1 MPATMG
7 VWGLIPSVS
16 KDLSTSSFPEKS
28 NFSKGFVVATLHV
41 LNYKIN
47 NNLFGMETYSM
58 KKTNE
63 TDLSVRA

>member
-1 MPATMG
+1 M
-7 VWGLIPSVS
+7 
-16 KDLSTSSFPEKS
+16 STSGFPEKI

-47 NNLFGMETYSM
+47 NNLFGMETYNT

-63 TDLSVRA
+63 TDLLVRAKLFKGWLTLSNG

>member
-16 KDLSTSSFPEKS
+16 RDMSTSGFPEKS

-41 LNYKIN
+41 LNYEIN
-47 NNLFGMETYSM
+47 NSLFGLG
-58 KKTNE
+58 
-63 TDLSVRA
+63 DL

>member
-1 MPATMG
+1 M
-7 VWGLIPSVS
+7 
-16 KDLSTSSFPEKS
+16 STSGFPEKI

-47 NNLFGMETYSM
+47 NNLFGMETYNM

-63 TDLSVRA
+63 TDLSIRAQLFKG